1 MERAASFWIE
11 SAHVVNPFFQ
21 RGQIMKTITRLYR
34 KLLDYLNDSS
44 DLTTGSHRGAPPCCS
59 LYSGLSSGLS
69 NGSQDN
75 PQH

>member
-1 MERAASFWIE
+1 
-11 SAHVVNPFFQ
+11 
-21 RGQIMKTITRLYR
+21 MKTITRLYR